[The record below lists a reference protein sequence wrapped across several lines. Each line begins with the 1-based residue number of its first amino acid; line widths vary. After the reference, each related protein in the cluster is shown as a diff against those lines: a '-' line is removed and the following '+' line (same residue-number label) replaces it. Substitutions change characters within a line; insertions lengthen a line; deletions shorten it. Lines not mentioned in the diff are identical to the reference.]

1 MSSFKALHCGVK
13 CSISTLLSNRVNL
26 LNRWLLAEESI
37 RYLNL
42 LEISHK
48 KEKMHQQMG
57 SNYVGEKSFKT
68 ATIIRVF
75 ECFALSQSAC
85 CTMQKDFELPN
96 ITILSRL
103 TSKVK
108 TLDEMPYMHIVF
120 SQLDDERQKRCLS
133 IIDEVYLKTILQYHS
148 GIVFGKAVKKNC

>member
-1 MSSFKALHCGVK
+1 
-13 CSISTLLSNRVNL
+13 
-26 LNRWLLAEESI
+26 
-37 RYLNL
+37 
-42 LEISHK
+42 
-48 KEKMHQQMG
+48 
-57 SNYVGEKSFKT
+57 
-68 ATIIRVF
+68 
-75 ECFALSQSAC
+75 
-85 CTMQKDFELPN
+85 MQKDFELPN

>member
-1 MSSFKALHCGVK
+1 M
-13 CSISTLLSNRVNL
+13 NL

-68 ATIIRVF
+68 ATIICVF

-85 CTMQKDFELPN
+85 CTMQKDFEY
-96 ITILSRL
+96 L
-103 TSKVK
+103 T
-108 TLDEMPYMHIVF
+108 
-120 SQLDDERQKRCLS
+120 
-133 IIDEVYLKTILQYHS
+133 LQYYL
-148 GIVFGKAVKKNC
+148 G